1 MKRERDRADLMRRL
15 KKTVC
20 MVGMMGAGKTAIGS
34 AVARKLGVP
43 FLDSDAEIE
52 RASNATVGELFAEYG
67 EPFFRE
73 KEAQVLARLLD
84 GEPCILST
92 GGGAYLAEAN
102 RAAITSRG
110 AALWIKAAPQL
121 LWARVRTKNT
131 RPLLRTSDPR
141 KTLYEL
147 IAARE
152 PIYALADLSVEAE
165 PGLSVDRMADK
176 TIDVIASRPDLLEME

>member
-1 MKRERDRADLMRRL
+1 MRRL

-34 AVARKLGVP
+34 AVARTLGVP

-52 RASNATVGELFAEYG
+52 RAANATIGELFARHG

-73 KEAQVLARLLD
+73 KESQVLARLLD

-92 GGGAYLAEAN
+92 GGGAYLSEAN

-110 AALWIKAAPQL
+110 AALWIKAAPPL
-121 LWARVRTKNT
+121 LWARVRSKDT
-131 RPLLRTSDPR
+131 RPLLRTANPK
-141 KTLYEL
+141 KTLYDL
-147 IAARE
+147 IAQRE
-152 PIYALADLSVEAE
+152 PIYAMADLCVEAE
-165 PGLSVDRMADK
+165 ADMSVERMAEK
-176 TIDVIASRPDLLEME
+176 TIRVIATRPDLMEIE